1 MKARL
6 QRMERLRH
14 LRALQELRREVAF
27 VRSRIKLQKVE
38 HQIEVGLEAGR
49 AALDEARIAVQE
61 ADGCGWIMSEKMHDV
76 AELTVAA
83 LQPAR
88 VKAMEAV
95 RAAQQNF
102 VVSKRETEQAMLL
115 AQNVREGLL
124 KESDRRTQ
132 AESDDRYAA
141 RKKWLQGVSLKS
153 S

>member
-1 MKARL
+1 
-6 QRMERLRH
+6 
-14 LRALQELRREVAF
+14 
-27 VRSRIKLQKVE
+27 
-38 HQIEVGLEAGR
+38 
-49 AALDEARIAVQE
+49 
-61 ADGCGWIMSEKMHDV
+61 
-76 AELTVAA
+76 
-83 LQPAR
+83 